1 MFKPNENPVIGEDD
15 VESKVGIETDD
26 WDAWVFEPNENPVIG
41 EDDMEPKAGID
52 TDDWDCC
59 VFEPNDA
66 VLAPKLIEKVEPGKK
81 AALLEPKG
89 AVETRELL
97 LPAL

>member
-26 WDAWVFEPNENPVIG
+26 WDAWALEPNENPVIS
-41 EDDMEPKAGID
+41 EDDMEPKVGTD
-52 TDDWDCC
+52 TDDWDSW
-59 VFEPNDA
+59 VLEPNAA
-66 VLAPKLIEKVEPGKK
+66 VLAPKLVEKVVPGKK

-89 AVETRELL
+89 TVETRELL